1 MSPPDD
7 GGLRRCA
14 LLAAAFVVVLVLA
27 WLMYGPDLF
36 AARPEG
42 QYSYLTNVRN
52 LFVLAGVIFAVIVL
66 LRVWRVGRVAQI
78 TPPRFTPTARP

>member
-1 MSPPDD
+1 MSSPDD

-14 LLAAAFVVVLVLA
+14 LLAAAFILVLVLA
-27 WLMYGPDLF
+27 WLVYGPDLI
-36 AARPEG
+36 ATRPEG

-52 LFVLAGVIFAVIVL
+52 LLVLVGVLLAVIVL
-66 LRVWRVGRVAQI
+66 MRVWSVGRVVQ